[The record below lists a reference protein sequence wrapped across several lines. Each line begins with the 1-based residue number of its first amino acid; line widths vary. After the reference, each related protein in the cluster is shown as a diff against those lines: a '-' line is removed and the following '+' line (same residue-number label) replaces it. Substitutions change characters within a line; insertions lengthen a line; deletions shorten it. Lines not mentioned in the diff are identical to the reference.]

1 MDDDRKACMAE
12 CCDQFLDF
20 LKDYMNAIAK
30 EQQENRIKTIHYLA
44 IQPLRVGIR
53 MNKLMFRVQAM
64 EDTFYL
70 GKQDIVQ
77 YYYPDALQKRYDDG
91 VALLYQETQKKII
104 RMQQYAWGEVR
115 NQYAKQYITWV
126 YLMLRNHVPSIVE
139 CLEKSDVE
147 ISEDLKILFGEYMER
162 SVVLY
167 HGGRVHEIL

>member
-1 MDDDRKACMAE
+1 MDDDMKRCMTE
-12 CCDQFLDF
+12 CRDQFLDF
-20 LKDYMNAIAK
+20 LKDYMDVILK
-30 EQQENRIKTIHYLA
+30 EQQENRIKTIHYLS

-70 GKQDIVQ
+70 GKRDIVE
-77 YYYPDALQKRYDDG
+77 YYYPDTLQKRYDDG
-91 VALLYQETQKKII
+91 IALLYQETLKKII

-126 YLMLRNHVPSIVE
+126 YLVLRNNVSSIVA
-139 CLEKSDVE
+139 CLEKSGVK

-162 SVVLY
+162 SVVLN
-167 HGGRVHEIL
+167 HEGRVHEIL